1 MNLAAPAVDP
11 RAGVDERARRQPAR
25 RRVLAWGVLV
35 LLVVVVGLL
44 ALGVG
49 PVSLTA
55 GQIGRA
61 LIAQTGLLAS
71 DDQMVQAVVWQ
82 IRLPRAVFGF
92 LIGGAL
98 GIAGASLQG
107 LFRNPLADPGL
118 IGISAG
124 AATAAVAVIVLGE
137 PVIAML
143 PDGLGLWLLPVAAF
157 VGSLIAT
164 WVVYRISQKDGRP
177 VVATM
182 LLAGIAINAVAGAI
196 TGILVFLAR
205 DDQIRDLTF
214 WSLGSLAAASWEK
227 VGILLPFV
235 LVLLLA
241 APRFSR
247 ALNALLL
254 GEAEAGHLGF
264 DTDRLKRWLIVVVT
278 LAVGGG
284 VAFAGTIGFVGL
296 VVPHLIRL
304 SVGPDH
310 RFLLP
315 ASALL
320 GAAVLTG
327 ADTVA
332 RTIAS
337 PAELPIGVV
346 MALVGGPFFLWLL
359 MRSRGTW
366 Q

>member
-1 MNLAAPAVDP
+1 MSSAAPAIEN
-11 RAGVDERARRQPAR
+11 RSAALSAGRSSRRSR
-25 RRVLAWGVLV
+25 RLFAWGFLI
-35 LLVVVVGLL
+35 LLAVVVGML

-49 PVSLTA
+49 PVPLSVQ
-55 GQIGRA
+55 QIGHA
-61 LIAQTGLLAS
+61 LVAQTGLIAV
-71 DDQMVQAVVWQ
+71 DDQMAQAVVWQ
-82 IRLPRAVFGF
+82 IRLPRAVFGM
-92 LIGGAL
+92 LIGAAL
-98 GIAGASLQG
+98 GVAGASLQG

-124 AATAAVAVIVLGE
+124 AATTAVAVIVLGE
-137 PVIAML
+137 PLIAAL
-143 PDGLGLWLLPVAAF
+143 PASLGNWLLPVAAF

-164 WVVYRISQKDGRP
+164 WVVYRVSQKDGRP

-182 LLAGIAINAVAGAI
+182 LLAGIAINAIAGSV
-196 TGILVFLAR
+196 TGVLIFLAR

-214 WSLGSLAAASWEK
+214 WSLGSLAGGSWGK
-227 VGILLPFV
+227 VAILLPFV
-235 LVLLLA
+235 LVLLFVG
-241 APRFSR
+241 PRFAR

-264 DTDRLKRWLIVVVT
+264 DTDRLKRWLILIVT

-320 GAAVLTG
+320 GAVVLVG
-327 ADTVA
+327 GDTVA
-332 RTIAS
+332 RTIVT

-359 MRSRGTW
+359 MRSRTAW